1 MACRQDYIR
10 RMQKMQ
16 RVRDLAQKTANLL
29 NEPQALIR
37 KGEAYDFTPL
47 ANAESK
53 QIEII
58 LYPDNNNG

>member
-37 KGEAYDFTPL
+37 RGEAYDFTPL
-47 ANAESK
+47 ANTDSK
-53 QIEII
+53 KIEII
-58 LYPDNNNG
+58 LYPENNG

>member
-1 MACRQDYIR
+1 
-10 RMQKMQ
+10 MQ

-29 NEPQALIR
+29 NEPQVLIR
-37 KGEAYDFTPL
+37 KGEAYDFIPL

-58 LYPDNNNG
+58 LYPENNG